1 MCKTNFGTRQ
11 IVFNHLTKT
20 LTYLVIIIALCTFGG
35 TVAHAQKLDESDTRA
50 LIHANY
56 LYQFATNCNWPAETK
71 KGKFYIGVLGN
82 ADVFNA
88 TKEKFGAKPVG
99 NQTIEVVSLTDIP
112 TTQFFHI
119 IFIDKSRKNDLSK
132 ATRDLKTK
140 STLLLTNWDGA
151 LGNGAHINFKNVENS
166 VRYEM
171 NENAINDRKITPG
184 VKIIQWKVG

>member
-1 MCKTNFGTRQ
+1 
-11 IVFNHLTKT
+11 LTKT
-20 LTYLVIIIALCTFGG
+20 LTYLAIIVALCTLVR
-35 TVAHAQKLDESDTRA
+35 TATHAQKLDESDTRA

-82 ADVFNA
+82 PDVFNA

-99 NQTIEVVSLTDIP
+99 NQTIEVVALTDIP

-119 IFIDKSRKNDLSK
+119 ILIDKSKK
-132 ATRDLKTK
+132 AELAQANRDLKTK
-140 STLLLTNWDGA
+140 STLILTNWEGA
-151 LGNGAHINFKNVENS
+151 LGSGSHINFKNVDNS

-171 NENAINDRKITPG
+171 NENIIADRKITVG
-184 VKIIQWKVG
+184 VKIVQWKV

>member
-1 MCKTNFGTRQ
+1 MCKSNFGTRQ
-11 IVFNHLTKT
+11 IVFKHLTKT
-20 LTYLVIIIALCTFGG
+20 LTYLGIIVALCTFGH
-35 TVAHAQKLDESDTRA
+35 TAAHAQKLDDSDTRA

-71 KGKFYIGVLGN
+71 KGKFYIGILGN
-82 ADVFNA
+82 VDVFNA

-119 IFIDKSRKNDLSK
+119 IFIDKSKK
-132 ATRDLKTK
+132 AQLAQANRDLKSK
-140 STLLLTNWDGA
+140 STLILTNWEGA
-151 LGNGAHINFKNVENS
+151 LAAGAHINFKNVDNN

-171 NENAINDRKITPG
+171 NENIIADRKITVG
-184 VKIIQWKVG
+184 VKIVQWKV

>member
-1 MCKTNFGTRQ
+1 
-11 IVFNHLTKT
+11 LTKT
-20 LTYLVIIIALCTFGG
+20 LTYLAIIVALCTLGRSS
-35 TVAHAQKLDESDTRA
+35 ARAQKLDDSDTRA

-82 ADVFNA
+82 SDVFNA

-99 NQTIEVVSLTDIP
+99 NQTIEVVALTDIP

-119 IFIDKSRKNDLSK
+119 ILIDKSKK
-132 ATRDLKTK
+132 AELAQANRDLKTK
-140 STLLLTNWDGA
+140 STLILTNWEGA
-151 LGNGAHINFKNVENS
+151 LGSGAHINFKNVDNS

-171 NENAINDRKITPG
+171 NENIIADRKITVG
-184 VKIIQWKVG
+184 VKIVQWKV